1 MSLFFTSR
9 LEQKVGVINLDIVG
23 KNILV
28 TGVTG
33 TLGGKVATRF
43 VREGADV
50 RALIRNRSYF
60 DKYQDLG
67 ITPIIGEMND
77 SEILFDALKDVDIVV
92 NCAAYLGDELEE
104 AVKSNVSGVDNIAK
118 ISLAVG
124 VKKFIHISTLSV
136 LGEPTEGYFD
146 ETTPI
151 IQQHQEVYVDTKS
164 KSEQILNSYIIK
176 GLDVIILRPGAI
188 CAEENSYWGDRQI
201 NRMLKT
207 EIIDW
212 VHPED
217 IVPWIH
223 VDNLVEMI
231 HLVLSKGVSNQ
242 IYNAIDG
249 NFSEEKFRI
258 RLITAL
264 GKELKV
270 PNRLKERS
278 IYSNTKIKELG
289 YRPIKTFEQTVSNLV
304 SLAVSQ
310 L

>member
-1 MSLFFTSR
+1 VLTWR
-9 LEQKVGVINLDIVG
+9 LQEK
-23 KNILV
+23 KILV

-33 TLGGKVATRF
+33 TLGEKVAIRF
-43 VREGADV
+43 VNEGADV
-50 RALIRNRSYF
+50 KGLIRDRNCLN
-60 DKYQDLG
+60 KYQDLG
-67 ITPIIGEMND
+67 ITPIIGDLND
-77 SEILFDALKDVDIVV
+77 SEILFDALKDIDIVIH
-92 NCAAYLGDELEE
+92 CAAYLGNELEE

-118 ISLAVG
+118 VSLAAG
-124 VKKFIHISTLSV
+124 IKKFIHISTLSV
-136 LGEPTEGYFD
+136 FGEPTEGYFD

-207 EIIDW
+207 DIIDW
-212 VHPED
+212 VNPED

-242 IYNAIDG
+242 TYNAIDG
-249 NFSEEKFRI
+249 NFSEEEFRV

-264 GKELKV
+264 GKKLKV
-270 PNRLKERS
+270 PNRLKERP

-289 YRPIKTFEQTVSNLV
+289 YRPIQTFEQTISNLV

>member
-1 MSLFFTSR
+1 M
-9 LEQKVGVINLDIVG
+9 EIIG

-33 TLGGKVATRF
+33 TLGEKVAIRF
-43 VREGADV
+43 INEGADV
-50 RALIRNRSYF
+50 KGLIRDGNYF
-60 DKYQDLG
+60 NKYRDSG
-67 ITPIIGEMND
+67 ITPIIGDLND
-77 SEILFDALKDVDIVV
+77 SEILFDVLKGIDIVIH
-92 NCAAYLGDELEE
+92 CAAYLGNDLEE
-104 AVKSNVSGVDNIAK
+104 AVKSNVSGVDNLAK
-118 ISLAVG
+118 VSLAAG
-124 VKKFIHISTLSV
+124 IKKFIHISTLSV
-136 LGEPTEGYFD
+136 FGEPTEGYFD

-164 KSEQILNSYIIK
+164 KSEQILNSYILK

-207 EIIDW
+207 DIIDW

-231 HLVLSKGVSNQ
+231 YLVLSKGVSNQ

-249 NFSEEKFRI
+249 NFSEEEFRV

-264 GKELKV
+264 GKNLKV
-270 PNRLKERS
+270 PNRLKERPV
-278 IYSNTKIKELG
+278 YSNTKIKELG
-289 YRPIKTFEQTVSNLV
+289 YRPIQTFEQTISNLV
-304 SLAVSQ
+304 SLAISQ

>member
-1 MSLFFTSR
+1 MA
-9 LEQKVGVINLDIVG
+9 I
-23 KNILV
+23 
-28 TGVTG
+28 
-33 TLGGKVATRF
+33 RF
-43 VREGADV
+43 ANEGADV
-50 RALIRNRSYF
+50 KGLIRDRNYLN
-60 DKYQDLG
+60 KYQDLG
-67 ITPIIGEMND
+67 ITPIIGDLND
-77 SEILFDALKDVDIVV
+77 SEILFDALKDIDIVIH
-92 NCAAYLGDELEE
+92 CAAYLGNELEE

-118 ISLAVG
+118 VSLAAG
-124 VKKFIHISTLSV
+124 IKKFIHISTLSV
-136 LGEPTEGYFD
+136 FGEPTDGYFD

-207 EIIDW
+207 DIIDW

-242 IYNAIDG
+242 TYNAIDG
-249 NFSEEKFRI
+249 NFSEDEFRV

-264 GKELKV
+264 GKKLKV
-270 PNRLKERS
+270 PNRLKERPN
-278 IYSNTKIKELG
+278 YSNTKIKELG
-289 YRPIKTFEQTVSNLV
+289 YRPIQSFEQTISNLV